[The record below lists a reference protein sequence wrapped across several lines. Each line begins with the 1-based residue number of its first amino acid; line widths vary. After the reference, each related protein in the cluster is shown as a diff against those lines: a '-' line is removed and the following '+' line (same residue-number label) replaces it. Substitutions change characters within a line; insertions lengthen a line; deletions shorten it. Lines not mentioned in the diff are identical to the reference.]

1 MDPVSAAVSESM
13 NRKTRLPI
21 SDDEAQVQ
29 FKDTRRQFFILIKGK
44 NTVYSIT
51 RDGEYM

>member
-29 FKDTRRQFFILIKGK
+29 DKDARRHSQDHGVTNLKG
-44 NTVYSIT
+44 
-51 RDGEYM
+51 

>member
-13 NRKTRLPI
+13 NRKTRLLI

-29 FKDTRRQFFILIKGK
+29 YEDTRRHSHEDKLI
-44 NTVYSIT
+44 TES
-51 RDGEYM
+51 

>member
-21 SDDEAQVQ
+21 SDDEAQVKN
-29 FKDTRRQFFILIKGK
+29 KDAIRHPQ
-44 NTVYSIT
+44 
-51 RDGEYM
+51 EP